1 MVIRTISRPVFLTGD
16 PDILGDYRVPGV
28 AIGPAPEDSGKLRI
42 TAPDE
47 AAADAAE
54 VWISELDSAGH

>member
-1 MVIRTISRPVFLTGD
+1 MVTRTVVRPVFISAD
-16 PDILGDYRVPGV
+16 QEILGEYKAPGV
-28 AIGPAPEDSGKLRI
+28 AIAPAPEDAGKLRI

-54 VWISELDSAGH
+54 IWLAELDSAGH

>member
-1 MVIRTISRPVFLTGD
+1 MITRTVPCPVSMMSNSAM
-16 PDILGDYRVPGV
+16 LGEYKAPGV
-28 AIGPAPEDSGKLRI
+28 TIAPVAEDPAKLRI

-54 VWISELDSAGH
+54 VWLAEMDTPAG

>member
-1 MVIRTISRPVFLTGD
+1 MATRTISRPVFLSSDSG
-16 PDILGDYRVPGV
+16 ILGEYKVPGV
-28 AIGPAPEDSGKLRI
+28 TIRPAPEDPDKLCI

-54 VWISELDSAGH
+54 IWLSELDSVGH

>member
-1 MVIRTISRPVFLTGD
+1 MVIRTISRPVFLSSD
-16 PDILGDYRVPGV
+16 SEILGEYKAPGV
-28 AIGPAPEDSGKLRI
+28 AIEPAPEDSGKLRI

-54 VWISELDSAGH
+54 IWLSELDSAGH

>member
-1 MVIRTISRPVFLTGD
+1 MITRTVRRPVSLTID
-16 PDILGDYRVPGV
+16 SDIINEYKARDVTI
-28 AIGPAPEDSGKLRI
+28 APAPDDPTKLVI

-54 VWISELDSAGH
+54 VWLAEMDTPAD

>member
-1 MVIRTISRPVFLTGD
+1 MVTRTVTRPVFLTSAHE
-16 PDILGDYRVPGV
+16 ILGEYKAPGV
-28 AIGPAPEDSGKLRI
+28 AIGPEPEDSGKLRI

-54 VWISELDSAGH
+54 VWLSELDSAGH